1 MVLSKKLRKIDL
13 RMYLRATAI
22 AVLLIFDSSIGFLR
36 SIPPISFFYL
46 ITILI
51 IITGWWLW
59 KTYYKRGLPRTPITI
74 PIIIFYFVVILSTL
88 FSINQRKSLDGL
100 IATTTVIMLFFL
112 FCDLLLSGW
121 DPRTFEIA
129 LLIFTSYLLIQ
140 GMVEIINWFATW
152 ISLSVPEYPMFPL
165 EYRLYGVTAHPNL
178 LAAIIYITIPFVI
191 IRLSKSKSNILTIG
205 WIIWLL
211 IADVIF
217 YFTNSRGGIVSIF
230 FVLVV
235 TIGWIII
242 HKKISFHKNIKFW
255 LDRNRYIF
263 SLLLFYLGVFGLLY
277 FFSKDSS
284 TNSSTL
290 RHGAGITAGRLKF
303 WEIAINSFLENPV
316 LGTGPSTYAIS
327 YINQLPS
334 GIYGWIA
341 PHAHNFY
348 LNTLAELGFL
358 GIIALGG
365 IILGVIWSYYSFL
378 RMNQKDEIAKN
389 VFIVCTGA
397 ALIGIS
403 VHSAV
408 DVLTWIPHITIPI
421 IMLLVLGLYATN
433 NITPGNDLS
442 SRWMWLFLVIPL
454 VIGSLSMRLNYAKS
468 FQFNSIQAS
477 YNEDWLVASNF
488 LESANE
494 YDPNLKFYR
503 EQLGYALGAHSTKN
517 IHFNSEEE
525 LSKAIQSYEI
535 ANDIPPIWAP
545 NYVNLAELQN
555 FAGNPEEVLL
565 TLESIPKNW
574 LKSWKVPQMLLAE
587 KYYEVDRVNE
597 SILLYRNALT
607 EINWLKDTAMCQRSK
622 LCRRIADQ
630 IILDPNSDYSRHSEA
645 IDMMKQGHPNIALGM
660 LNKISPSTSSALIW
674 VDRAAAHCA
683 LNEYPQCEYSLYVAE
698 ALNVVNQSPAA
709 AIYFLTKSDL
719 LMQNSNREEA
729 ISTLEFYIKPIV
741 RFNNYERIVYQRIGF
756 PNYLLPS
763 LALLEKTNYDLMVFR
778 KLEDLYLAENRFDD
792 ANWARNQ
799 VNLLSEMLESN

>member
-1 MVLSKKLRKIDL
+1 
-13 RMYLRATAI
+13 MYFRATFI

-46 ITILI
+46 SIILI
-51 IITGWWLW
+51 IITGWWIW

-74 PIIIFYFVVILSTL
+74 PIIIFYIVVILSTF

-100 IATTTVIMLFFL
+100 IATTTVIMLIFL

-129 LLIFTSYLLIQ
+129 LLIFTSYLLVQ
-140 GMVEIINWFATW
+140 GMGEIINWFTTW
-152 ISLSVPEYPMFPL
+152 ISLSVPEYPIFPL

-178 LAAIIYITIPFVI
+178 LAALIYMTIPFVI
-191 IRLSKSKSNILTIG
+191 IRLSKSKSKILTIG

-211 IADVIF
+211 IADVVF
-217 YFTNSRGGIVSIF
+217 YFTNSRGGIVSIL
-230 FVLVV
+230 FVLIV
-235 TIGWIII
+235 TIGWIISQ
-242 HKKISFHKNIKFW
+242 KKISFHKNIKLW
-255 LDRNRYIF
+255 LKSNRYIF
-263 SLLLFYLGVFGLLY
+263 GLLLVYIGVFGLLY
-277 FFSKDSS
+277 IFSKDSS
-284 TNSSTL
+284 SNSSTL

-365 IILGVIWSYYSFL
+365 IILGVIWSFYSFL
-378 RMNQKDEIAKN
+378 RKNTKDDIAKN

-397 ALIGIS
+397 ALIGIC
-403 VHSAV
+403 VHSSV

-421 IMLLVLGLYATN
+421 IMLLVLGLFATN
-433 NITPGNDLS
+433 NITPGKEIS
-442 SRWMWLFLVIPL
+442 SRWMWLVLVIPL
-454 VIGSLSMRLNYAKS
+454 VIGSLSMRLYYAIS
-468 FQFNSIQAS
+468 FQVNSIQAG
-477 YNEDWLVASNF
+477 YDEDWIAALNF

-494 YDPNLKFYR
+494 YDPNLKFYY
-503 EQLGYALGAHSTKN
+503 EQLGYALGAYSTKN
-517 IHFNSEEE
+517 INYISEEE

-555 FAGNPEEVLL
+555 FAGYPEEVLL

-574 LKSWKVPQMLLAE
+574 LNRWKIPQMLLAE
-587 KYYEVDRVNE
+587 IYYEVDRVNE
-597 SILLYRNALT
+597 GILLYRNALT
-607 EINWLKDTAMCQRSK
+607 EDNWLIETAMCQRSK

-630 IILDPNSDYSRHSEA
+630 IILDPKSEYSIHYEA
-645 IDMMKQGHPNIALGM
+645 IDMIKQGHPRIALGI
-660 LNKISPSTSSALIW
+660 LDKNSPDSSSALIW

-683 LNEYPQCEYSLYVAE
+683 LNEYPQCEYSLAIAKALRAENQAIPRSFYV
-698 ALNVVNQSPAA
+698 Q
-709 AIYFLTKSDL
+709 TKSNFL
-719 LMQNSNREEA
+719 IHNNSIQEA
-729 ISTLEFYIKPIV
+729 INILESDIKPLV
-741 RFNNYERIVYQRIGF
+741 RIKNYENIVHNRIGF
-756 PNYLLPS
+756 PEALLPS
-763 LALLEKTNYDLMVFR
+763 ISILENTPHDL
-778 KLEDLYLAENRFDD
+778 ENLYLLKELYIQEDRLDEAAWVEEQIS
-792 ANWARNQ
+792 A
-799 VNLLSEMLESN
+799 LSIYFQ